1 MDSFFPFVL
10 SLILLCQVADG
21 AMALHIP
28 LTRASLTHLEAPGV
42 VTLEMGFFSLFVMG
56 KRSRASTLAPS
67 FP

>member
-28 LTRASLTHLEAPGV
+28 TRASLAHLEASGV
-42 VTLEMGFFSLFVMG
+42 VSLEMGFFSIFVMG
-56 KRSRASTLAPS
+56 KRSRASTLAPT